1 MIHVLCIYYQICKR
15 RVHII
20 LDSFWCRQ
28 EKLSGIVWA
37 TTAQNWNKSPDRKSC
52 QSGWPRWFGE
62 LTSVIAYSSPCPF
75 LFTSAT
81 FRTLKCGSE
90 PIRYVIIHFQDLR
103 GASSL
108 RYRNHAKIS
117 VPMCEGNPYQVWRAI
132 CYWRILIL
140 VYIFCLISIGLSL
153 SDEANKMKFLN
164 IERA

>member
-1 MIHVLCIYYQICKR
+1 MIMIHVLCIYYQICKKR
-15 RVHII
+15 IHT
-20 LDSFWCRQ
+20 LPNSFSCQQ
-28 EKLSGIVWA
+28 EKLSGIVRA

-62 LTSVIAYSSPCPF
+62 RTSVLAYSSPCPF

-90 PIRYVIIHFQDLR
+90 PIRYVMIHFQDLR

-117 VPMCEGNPYQVWRAI
+117 VPMCEGNPYQV
-132 CYWRILIL
+132 
-140 VYIFCLISIGLSL
+140 
-153 SDEANKMKFLN
+153 
-164 IERA
+164 